1 MNSPAQTCLFKLNT
15 LHHYPQ
21 PLSAHFAHPLSNS
34 QYKDTEKQKLN
45 RISIDSPASRIPM
58 NEKIVGKAV
67 LSIEGH

>member
-1 MNSPAQTCLFKLNT
+1 MNSLVQTCLFKLNI

-21 PLSAHFAHPLSNS
+21 PFSALSAHLLSNS

-45 RISIDSPASRIPM
+45 KISIDSPASRIPM
-58 NEKIVGKAV
+58 NEKIVEKAV